1 MAQMHEIGA
10 LVGRAS
16 KGNGEAAFELGM
28 AYSSGSGGLPVDLVQ
43 AHRWLNVATL
53 CGYAP
58 AAAWRQEIA
67 MEMEGRDVVEAQRLA
82 RATVIPIQQR
92 KAA

>member
-1 MAQMHEIGA
+1 MGQLQEIGT
-10 LVGRAS
+10 LVGSATRGDGAS
-16 KGNGEAAFELGM
+16 AFELGM
-28 AYSSGSGGLPVDLVQ
+28 AYSSGSDGLPVDLVQ
-43 AHRWLNVATL
+43 AHRWLNVAAL

-58 AAAWRQEIA
+58 AVAWRQEIA

-82 RATVIPIQQR
+82 RATVAPLIR

>member
-1 MAQMHEIGA
+1 MAQMQEIGA

-16 KGNGEAAFELGM
+16 TGNGEAAFELGM
-28 AYSSGSGGLPVDLVQ
+28 AYSTGSGGVSYDLIQ
-43 AHRWLNVATL
+43 AHRWFNVATL

-67 MEMEGRDVVEAQRLA
+67 AEMERQDVVEAQRLA
-82 RATVIPIQQR
+82 RATVVPIQHR

>member
-1 MAQMHEIGA
+1 MAQMQEIGA

-43 AHRWLNVATL
+43 AHRWLNVAAL
-53 CGYAP
+53 CGYPP

-67 MEMEGRDVVEAQRLA
+67 TEMERSDVCEAQRLA
-82 RATVIPIQQR
+82 RATVIPILR

>member
-1 MAQMHEIGA
+1 MGHCQEIGT
-10 LVGRAS
+10 LVGSAS
-16 KGNGEAAFELGM
+16 RGDGASAFELGM

-43 AHRWLNVATL
+43 AHRWLNVAAL

-58 AAAWRQEIA
+58 AIAWRQEIA
-67 MEMEGRDVVEAQRLA
+67 MEMESRDVVEAQRLA
-82 RATVIPIQQR
+82 RATLTPMVR

>member
-1 MAQMHEIGA
+1 MAQMQEIGA
-10 LVGRAS
+10 LVGSAS
-16 KGNGEAAFELGM
+16 QGNGASAFELGM

-67 MEMEGRDVVEAQRLA
+67 MEMERGDVVEAQRLA
-82 RATVIPIQQR
+82 RATIIPMR

>member
-1 MAQMHEIGA
+1 MGQMEAFGT
-10 LVGRAS
+10 LVSSATR
-16 KGNGEAAFELGM
+16 GNGESAFELGM

-53 CGYAP
+53 CGYTP

-67 MEMEGRDVVEAQRLA
+67 MEMEHRDVVEAQRLA
-82 RATVIPIQQR
+82 RATVVPILR

>member
-1 MAQMHEIGA
+1 MAQMQEIGA

-16 KGNGEAAFELGM
+16 KGNGDAAFELGM

-53 CGYAP
+53 CGNAP

-67 MEMEGRDVVEAQRLA
+67 MEMEHRDVCEAQRLA
-82 RATVIPIQQR
+82 RATIVPIMR